1 MPLKGPPLRSG
12 SAPWQYL
19 QEAHKSHREEA
30 RFSQGIANQKRRP
43 QAWRDI
49 VKSGHPLAA
58 ARSEACDCAYNLF
71 RNKSRPEILCAVPED
86 YPIPSF
92 ISSEQWTYVGS
103 LRSGAARPPGFCNRA
118 ATTGVRFNGFYLFQV
133 TAAEWTAQTNSIE
146 MISFPRASLAIRQH
160 VREALLRLL
169 AQHGSPDQVIAYVSR
184 FAADQKAGETRYADL
199 LATLPFA
206 AYTTDARGRIT
217 FYNKAAVA
225 LWGRRP
231 VLGRDRWCGSWHI
244 YSPNGAPLPHDRC
257 PMAVAIREDRKVRGV
272 SAVAE
277 RPDGTRVHFMPFPT
291 PLHDANANLVGAV
304 NVLLDLGAA

>member
-1 MPLKGPPLRSG
+1 M
-12 SAPWQYL
+12 
-19 QEAHKSHREEA
+19 
-30 RFSQGIANQKRRP
+30 
-43 QAWRDI
+43 
-49 VKSGHPLAA
+49 KSGHPLAA
-58 ARSEACDCAYNLF
+58 ARSEACDSTYNLF
-71 RNKSRPEILCAVPED
+71 RNKQRPELLCAVPED
-86 YPIPSF
+86 YPIPGF

-103 LRSGAARPPGFCNRA
+103 LRSDAARPSGFCNRA

-133 TAAEWTAQTNSIE
+133 TAAEWTAQTNSSE
-146 MISFPRASLAIRQH
+146 MISLPRASLAIRQH
-160 VREALLRLL
+160 VRQALLRLL

-184 FAADQKAGETRYADL
+184 FVADQKAGETRYADL

-206 AYTTDARGRIT
+206 VYTTDARGRIT
-217 FYNKAAVA
+217 FYNEAAVA

-291 PLHDANANLVGAV
+291 PLHDVNDNLVGAV